1 MRREDHNNRILAII
15 GRLCL
20 VFIAVLALG
29 LLAGIPTLSRAAEE
43 EEELIRTTPVSDFTS
58 GEFITDIEVGQI
70 TADVDSTWNSLDCS
84 IGGTDGATI
93 RYRCGGRDSALCDL
107 KVIRSSESSIEV
119 GKHTYRRLTGLPN
132 GAAIYGSTSEK
143 TGSPILSIGLVSEFP
158 YANGLVTARDEDG
171 APGAVGRDA
180 EGNTCYLTLVHEK
193 QILPY
198 VSDLAIVS
206 GKSETGLR
214 ETLLKMGFDYYRNVS
229 TDDDRV
235 QLIGYNRTE
244 DESDAVRGVYLVKT
258 KKGYQL
264 FYSRDEAAGHPVID
278 VGAAGHTIMWDSGDT
293 FELSTWARRTFL
305 SGDLTDAT
313 VYRMQDPDYRQLAK
327 SSEKERWNEVEQYDS
342 LEDLKIRL
350 GYADSVSMEEETTEE
365 PDAGEPEA
373 GETDTVSDIES
384 IPTSIVIAQKDEEVT
399 ATGEIRLVGVKE
411 KEMPE
416 GETPEVAQTDEEG
429 VVEETGEE
437 GVVEETGEEGET
449 PEKEEIAEG
458 ESEESVRDEI
468 EGTEADKGEE
478 SLADFEQGTEETEPT
493 DQEEGFTGSL
503 VDGSNPV
510 VLITSVC
517 VLIALIVVA
526 VIMHF
531 RRKRL

>member
-1 MRREDHNNRILAII
+1 
-15 GRLCL
+15 
-20 VFIAVLALG
+20 
-29 LLAGIPTLSRAAEE
+29 
-43 EEELIRTTPVSDFTS
+43 
-58 GEFITDIEVGQI
+58 
-70 TADVDSTWNSLDCS
+70 
-84 IGGTDGATI
+84 
-93 RYRCGGRDSALCDL
+93 
-107 KVIRSSESSIEV
+107 
-119 GKHTYRRLTGLPN
+119 
-132 GAAIYGSTSEK
+132 
-143 TGSPILSIGLVSEFP
+143 
-158 YANGLVTARDEDG
+158 
-171 APGAVGRDA
+171 
-180 EGNTCYLTLVHEK
+180 
-193 QILPY
+193 
-198 VSDLAIVS
+198 
-206 GKSETGLR
+206 
-214 ETLLKMGFDYYRNVS
+214 
-229 TDDDRV
+229 
-235 QLIGYNRTE
+235 
-244 DESDAVRGVYLVKT
+244 
-258 KKGYQL
+258 
-264 FYSRDEAAGHPVID
+264 
-278 VGAAGHTIMWDSGDT
+278 
-293 FELSTWARRTFL
+293 
-305 SGDLTDAT
+305 
-313 VYRMQDPDYRQLAK
+313 AK

-373 GETDTVSDIES
+373 EETDTVSDIES

-416 GETPEVAQTDEEG
+416 GETPEVAQ
-429 VVEETGEE
+429 
-437 GVVEETGEEGET
+437 TGEEGET

-503 VDGSNPV
+503 VDDFNPV

-531 RRKRL
+531 RRKR

>member
-15 GRLCL
+15 GRLCM

-119 GKHTYRRLTGLPN
+119 GKHTYRRLTELPN

-214 ETLLKMGFDYYRNVS
+214 ETLLKMGFDYYRSVS

-235 QLIGYNRTE
+235 YLIGYNRTE
-244 DESDAVRGVYLVKT
+244 DESEAVRGVYLVKT

-278 VGAAGHTIMWDSGDT
+278 VGAAGHTIMWDFGDT

-350 GYADSVSMEEETTEE
+350 GYADSVSMEEET
-365 PDAGEPEA
+365 
-373 GETDTVSDIES
+373 DTVSDIES
-384 IPTSIVIAQKDEEVT
+384 IPSSIVIAQKDEEVT
-399 ATGEIRLVGVKE
+399 ATGKIRLVGVKE

-416 GETPEVAQTDEEG
+416 GETPEVAQTD
-429 VVEETGEE
+429 EE

-503 VDGSNPV
+503 VGGFNPV